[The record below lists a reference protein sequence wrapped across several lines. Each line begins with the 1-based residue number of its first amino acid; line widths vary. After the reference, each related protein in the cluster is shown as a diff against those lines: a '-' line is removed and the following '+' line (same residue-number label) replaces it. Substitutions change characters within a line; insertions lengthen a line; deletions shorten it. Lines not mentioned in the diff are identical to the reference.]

1 MLHYSAAFGD
11 ADLLKDILKKKPEL
25 VNAINKYGMTA
36 LHAACFHG
44 HLECVQILLEA
55 GADANIPSASANFTF
70 PLHLAVTR
78 LQKEIVELLILNGR
92 ADPRLK
98 DYRGQTPLDIAR
110 ELSLEGDSML
120 DDEDEKA
127 ALITCIQECSLKINH
142 GSLKPFAF
150 VSSRPSKAPKAV
162 FAEAEFLTPNEL
174 HLNDFF
180 KSDTA
185 ITKY

>member
-11 ADLLKDILKKKPEL
+11 AYLLKDILKKKPEM

-36 LHAACFHG
+36 LHAASFHG
-44 HLECVQILLEA
+44 HLGCVQILLEA

-78 LQKEIVELLILNGR
+78 LQKDIAELLILKGR
-92 ADPRLK
+92 ADPGLK

-110 ELSLEGDSML
+110 ELSPEGDSML
-120 DDEDEKA
+120 DDEDVKI
-127 ALITCIQECSLKINH
+127 ALIACVQECSLRMNH

-150 VSSRPSKAPKAV
+150 VSSRPPKASKAV
-162 FAEAEFLTPNEL
+162 FAEAEFLKPNEL

-185 ITKY
+185 LTKY